1 MVLEKLQKL
10 DGQFKRVEDTIQQ
23 AIDAKA
29 KINSQIKT
37 LEEQLLVLKGQ
48 YQAYV
53 DIGQELREFTVDEN
67 GVITP
72 IERIEQP
79 DVCNYNHPHEGQ
91 QELNSPMMDVFKK
104 N

>member
-37 LEEQLLVLKGQ
+37 FKRNLK
-48 YQAYV
+48 
-53 DIGQELREFTVDEN
+53 
-67 GVITP
+67 
-72 IERIEQP
+72 
-79 DVCNYNHPHEGQ
+79 
-91 QELNSPMMDVFKK
+91 K
-104 N
+104 

>member
-48 YQAYV
+48 YQAYI
-53 DIGQELREFTVDEN
+53 DMGQELHEFTVDEN

-72 IERIEQP
+72 IEHSET
-79 DVCNYNHPHEGQ
+79 CNYNHSHEGQ
-91 QELNSPMMDVFKK
+91 QELNSPMMEVFNK